1 MVKTCVRT
9 AGAAYWV
16 RERNSAEPN
25 GPMKIPESPNSTA
38 MASSDGVKAAM
49 TIGIPMPI
57 MEIAVTRGAWSTAI
71 GRQVHTR
78 EPMKAPAATAAS
90 SSPLPAGA
98 GETNAGHDR
107 QQGAGALGVSPQAHR
122 GLSDRPHESRCCRLR
137 CAPATGD
144 EPDNRRGIVVIAA
157 APPWLCG

>member
-57 MEIAVTRGAWSTAI
+57 MEMAVTRGAWSTAI
-71 GRQVHTR
+71 GRQVHSKRANEGTCGDR
-78 EPMKAPAATAAS
+78 GKQQPAARRPVLRGGNDDRDDREATRTDLAEAAGQS
-90 SSPLPAGA
+90 QCPKRRLL
-98 GETNAGHDR
+98 HDFPR
-107 QQGAGALGVSPQAHR
+107 
-122 GLSDRPHESRCCRLR
+122 
-137 CAPATGD
+137 
-144 EPDNRRGIVVIAA
+144 AA
-157 APPWLCG
+157 EQT